1 MILLV
6 SAVVCVVG
14 AVVLLLLRRSHQSV
28 GNVSIPRWTPVLPLG
43 LAVLLLGFS
52 MTTIVDTRNIG
63 VVTTFN
69 RPTGETLPNGLHVKA
84 PWEKVTELDGTII
97 TDEFAGDACIVV
109 RIGDGSNAC
118 VSETI
123 RWRIVRQAGDELFA
137 DYRSDDV
144 NETIAD
150 ALVETQLTSAT
161 ASVFS
166 EFNPLLQAGA
176 ADQAASESAGA
187 PDLNKFSRE
196 LTVTMNRRLR
206 EMSPTG
212 QAQVAI
218 QSITISR
225 LNLSAST
232 QRKINAL
239 QEEVANTRIAQQRQ
253 ATAEAQAAANRAL
266 AASVSNSPEVLVS
279 RCIDWLEETDQQ
291 IPAGFSCWP
300 GGDQA
305 VVLPQSGR

>member
-1 MILLV
+1 VILLL
-6 SAVVCVVG
+6 AAIICLVV
-14 AVVLLLLRRSHQSV
+14 AVVLHLVRRSHHTADKLSLP
-28 GNVSIPRWTPVLPLG
+28 GWAPAAPVA
-43 LAVLLLGFS
+43 LALLLVAFS
-52 MTTIVDTRNIG
+52 MITIVDTRNIG

-69 RPTGETLPNGLHVKA
+69 KPTGETLTNGLHVKA

-123 RWRIVRQAGDELFA
+123 RWRIVPQAGDELFA

-150 ALVETQLTSAT
+150 ALVETQLTAAT

-176 ADQAASESAGA
+176 ADQVASESAGA
-187 PDLNKFSRE
+187 PDLNRFSDE
-196 LTVTMNRRLR
+196 LLVTMNQRLR

-212 QAQVAI
+212 HPQVAI

-253 ATAEAQAAANRAL
+253 ATAQAQAAANRAL
-266 AASVSNSPEVLVS
+266 AASVSNNPEVLVS

-300 GGDQA
+300 GGSQA
-305 VVLPQSGR
+305 VVLPQSSR

>member
-1 MILLV
+1 VILLV
-6 SAVVCVVG
+6 G
-14 AVVLLLLRRSHQSV
+14 AIICLAAALVLLLVLRSPV
-28 GNVSIPRWTPVLPLG
+28 GVGKFSLPRWAPIVPLG
-43 LAVLLLGFS
+43 LAVLLVAFS
-52 MTTIVDTRNIG
+52 MVTVVDTRNIG

-69 RPTGETLPNGLHVKA
+69 RPTGETYPNGLHVKA

-123 RWRIVRQAGDELFA
+123 RWRIVREAGDELFA

-150 ALVETQLTSAT
+150 ALVETQLTAAT

-166 EFNPLLQAGA
+166 DFNPLLQAGA
-176 ADQAASESAGA
+176 ADQVASESAGA
-187 PDLNKFSRE
+187 PDLNRFSE
-196 LTVTMNRRLR
+196 DLVVTMNDRLR
-206 EMSPTG
+206 DMSPTG
-212 QAQVAI
+212 RAQVAI

-266 AASVSNSPEVLVS
+266 AASVSDSPEVLVS

-300 GGDQA
+300 SGSQSF
-305 VVLPQSGR
+305 VLPQSRR

>member
-1 MILLV
+1 VIPFGVAIICLAVTLV
-6 SAVVCVVG
+6 LAF
-14 AVVLLLLRRSHQSV
+14 LLRRQVGV
-28 GNVSIPRWTPVLPLG
+28 GNISLPRWAALVPLG
-43 LAVLLLGFS
+43 LAVPLLVLS
-52 MTTIVDTRNIG
+52 MTTVVDTRNIG

-69 RPTGETLPNGLHVKA
+69 RPTGETLSNGLHMKA
-84 PWEKVTELDGTII
+84 PWEKVTEIDGTII
-97 TDEFAGDACIVV
+97 TDEFAGDTCIVV

-123 RWRIVRQAGDELFA
+123 RWRIVPQAGDELFA

-144 NETIAD
+144 NQTIAD

-166 EFNPLLQAGA
+166 DFNPLLQAGA
-176 ADQAASESAGA
+176 ADQVAAQSAGA
-187 PDLNKFSRE
+187 PDLNRFSEE
-196 LTVTMNRRLR
+196 LSVTMNDRLR

-212 QAQVAI
+212 QPQVAI

-253 ATAEAQAAANRAL
+253 ATAQAQAAANQAL
-266 AASVSNSPEVLVS
+266 AASVSNNPEVLVS
-279 RCIDWLEETDQQ
+279 RCIDWLEETDQE

-300 GGDQA
+300 GAGQA
-305 VVLPQSGR
+305 LVLPSTQR

>member
-6 SAVVCVVG
+6 AAVVCVVG

-187 PDLNKFSRE
+187 PDLNKFSQE

-300 GGDQA
+300 GGGQA